1 MLNSNTLATARGA
14 GGRRSAVLT
23 AAIVAA
29 LAMAA
34 SGAARAADPELEAL
48 KKQVQELQQKIDAM
62 EKQHAQPPAQAQPAA
77 AAPAA
82 APAVMVAAK
91 PGNDALSMYGVTLT
105 GAIDVGVTYA
115 NHAAPMSDYFGAGIY
130 SYIQKYNTR
139 PYFGGSQNNLSQSNI
154 TLSGDKE
161 IMNGW
166 SGIFRLQTAFN
177 PLSGNISD
185 ALKSLTV
192 NNGKPCSYTNGVG
205 SCTYVTGAD
214 SSVDGEL
221 FNSAAFV
228 GVAHKQFGQFTFGR
242 QNGLLADA
250 IAKYDPMAAAQAF
263 SVIGISGT
271 AGGGGNT
278 EDRRLDNSAKWN
290 AQLGAIH
297 LGAQY
302 KWNGST
308 GTAGN
313 ATQVVFGGVL
323 PMVAVDAVYAHRD
336 QAIGSASLSAAQV
349 QGLNCPYTYTLPS
362 ATVSPQCVGVAGVA
376 TAGGGFN
383 PIDKSLSGTITDTTT
398 WGFYTLWSL
407 GQAKL
412 FASYEHIQFSNPST
426 PLPAGSQTLG
436 GYILAYVNNT
446 SIPAGQSKVFQF
458 FWTGLKYPF
467 TSQLDWTVAWYR
479 QEQSAFAAGANLGC
493 NSNISAQCSGLLNA
507 ISTDLVYK
515 ATKRFDIYGGAMWS
529 DVKGGLAN
537 GYLYTTE
544 VNPTIGMRYTF

>member
-1 MLNSNTLATARGA
+1 MCDSRRPGA
-14 GGRRSAVLT
+14 GPGRRGGRTAALS
-23 AAIVAA
+23 AAIVAT
-29 LAMAA
+29 LGLTLSGTA
-34 SGAARAADPELEAL
+34 SADPDPELDAL
-48 KKQVQELQQKIDAM
+48 KQQVQELQRKIDALA
-62 EKQHAQPPAQAQPAA
+62 KQQAAAPATVPAA
-77 AAPAA
+77 AAPAKEA
-82 APAVMVAAK
+82 APAQVGATR
-91 PGNDALSMYGVTLT
+91 PDGPLSMYGVTLYGT
-105 GAIDVGVTYA
+105 IDVNVVYQTHGTPLSDYHPAGTYA
-115 NHAAPMSDYFGAGIY
+115 
-130 SYIQKYNTR
+130 YIQKN
-139 PYFGGSQNNLSQSNI
+139 SNNAI
-154 TLSGDKE
+154 FTLSENGLSVSKIGLTGDKE
-161 IMNGW
+161 ILNGW
-166 SGIFRLQTAFN
+166 SGIFRLESGFN
-177 PLSGNISD
+177 PLSGNLVD
-185 ALKSLTV
+185 ALKSMTA
-192 NNGKPCSYTNGVG
+192 NNGRALNAQT
-205 SCTYVTGAD
+205 TGAD
-214 SSVDGEL
+214 SSFAGEL
-221 FNSAAFV
+221 FNTAAFA
-228 GVAHKQFGQFTFGR
+228 GLSHKRFGTVTFGR
-242 QNGLLADA
+242 QNGLLADGA
-250 IAKYDPMAAAQAF
+250 GTYDPMQGSQAF

-271 AGGGGNT
+271 APGGGST
-278 EDRRLDNSAKWN
+278 ENRRLDNSVKYNVQADALHVAALYQFN
-290 AQLGAIH
+290 GATGQPGSAYQLTLGGIFAQ
-297 LGAQY
+297 
-302 KWNGST
+302 GS
-308 GTAGN
+308 
-313 ATQVVFGGVL
+313 
-323 PMVAVDAVYAHRD
+323 VDAFYSKKYD
-336 QAIGSASLSAAQV
+336 AITSTSLTAAQV
-349 QGLNCPYTYTLPS
+349 ATLNCPYSYTLPS